1 MKTKLTMLVVA
12 LLLVPTVGCV
22 WSLHPLYTQEDA
34 VFEPGLVG
42 VWASTEAMAIVK
54 AAGDKSYGITYV
66 DTSEDSSGKYRGRLV
81 RLGDTLFLDLV
92 PEGDELRQAKSSG
105 LLATH
110 LFFRLTLQED
120 TVRVEMVEDELL
132 ESVDTGQ
139 LRHEKLPDRYLT
151 LLTASSSEIRA
162 WLQQHA
168 QNPQLY
174 SDTLELQ
181 RVK

>member
-92 PEGDELRQAKSSG
+92 PEGDELRQAESSG

-132 ESVDTGQ
+132 ESVGTGQ